1 MPRLVPHVPQ
11 SSNAVS
17 QTTDPKEWTNV
28 LAEVPLFASL
38 SARHLRHVAGLARIR
53 RFHEGA
59 VMIDAGDA
67 GDALYVLLDGRATV
81 RVPGR
86 GTVRLDMSAFVGE
99 LALLD
104 DGPRTATVVA
114 DGPVVVL
121 TVSRAAFRKLLRSEP
136 SIAVAIAEELA
147 RRLRTAQSIA

>member
-1 MPRLVPHVPQ
+1 MQVPRAPTDGPP
-11 SSNAVS
+11 
-17 QTTDPKEWTNV
+17 TDPREWTNV

-38 SARHLRHVAGLARIR
+38 NGRHLRHVAGLARIR
-53 RFHEGA
+53 RFHDGA
-59 VMIDAGDA
+59 ALMRAGDA

-81 RVPGR
+81 RVPRR
-86 GTVRLDMSAFVGE
+86 GEIALEVGAFVGE

-114 DGPVVVL
+114 DGPVIAL
-121 TVSRAAFRKLLRSEP
+121 TVGRAGFRKLLRSEP

-147 RRLRTAQSIA
+147 RRLRTAQTIA

>member
-1 MPRLVPHVPQ
+1 MPRPVPHVPR
-11 SSNAVS
+11 SANAAE

-38 SARHLRHVAGLARIR
+38 NARHLRHVAGLARIR
-53 RFHEGA
+53 RFGDGA
-59 VMIDAGDA
+59 VMMRAGDA
-67 GDALYVLLDGRATV
+67 GDAMFVLLDGRAKVQV
-81 RVPGR
+81 RR
-86 GTVRLDMSAFVGE
+86 GTVGLEMGAFVGE

-114 DGPVVVL
+114 DGPVVAL
-121 TVSRAAFRKLLRSEP
+121 SIARSGFRKLLRSEP

-147 RRLRTAQSIA
+147 RRLRTAHTIA